1 MQIFLVEIK
10 VIKEVCIYT
19 YIYEERLGRRNNK
32 NQKKEKKKCIKH
44 SIISQAINGI
54 LNII

>member
-32 NQKKEKKKCIKH
+32 NQKKEKKNV
-44 SIISQAINGI
+44 SNTALSPR
-54 LNII
+54 LLMEF